1 MRASHQGSFD
11 FNDVT
16 QMKQIMLEQGSDTEN
31 NTAAE
36 QKQENTES

>member
-31 NTAAE
+31 NTATE
-36 QKQENTES
+36 QKPENTES